1 MFPNGI
7 LHYIIGGVLIGVSLA
22 GIYLLTGIQAGASG
36 WLSAIWSNIT
46 KTKYGASLS
55 WRTIFTITTILGGF
69 TYAVV
74 FNDFFITGVSWPRL
88 LIGGFLVGVGT
99 RVGLG
104 CTSGH
109 GICGIGALHKSSIYF
124 ILILMSVAILTRMVL

>member
-7 LHYIIGGVLIGVSLA
+7 LHYIIGGALIGISLA
-22 GIYLLTGIQAGASG
+22 SIYILTGIQAGSSG
-36 WLSAIWSNIT
+36 WLSAIWCKIT
-46 KTKYGASLS
+46 KSEYGASLS
-55 WRTIFTITTILGGF
+55 WRTIFTITTIVGGF
-69 TYAVV
+69 TYAVI
-74 FNDFFITGVSWPRL
+74 FNDFFITGVSWYKL
-88 LIGGFLVGVGT
+88 FIGGFLVGIGT

-124 ILILMSVAILTRMVL
+124 ILIFMAVAILTRMLV